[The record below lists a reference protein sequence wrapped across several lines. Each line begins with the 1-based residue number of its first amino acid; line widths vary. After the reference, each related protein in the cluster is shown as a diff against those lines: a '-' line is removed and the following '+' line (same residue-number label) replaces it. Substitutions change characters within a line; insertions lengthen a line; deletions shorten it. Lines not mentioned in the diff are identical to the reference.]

1 MISARLR
8 QSTITLYTYTG
19 VDGNKKPVYSRQ
31 VIVGVFLDKDYQTAL
46 ERRGIAT
53 KDTAQVIID
62 LAATPL
68 SSYTF
73 PVNSFFVEGNCT
85 DTLPAKSKQE
95 IAAERVVYNI
105 NRASLPPNGRE
116 FPSILEIYAR

>member
-8 QSTITLYTYTG
+8 PATITLYAYTG
-19 VDGNKKPVYSRQ
+19 VDAQRKPVYSRT
-31 VIVGVFLDKDYQTAL
+31 VLAGVFLDKDYQTAQ

-68 SSYTF
+68 ASLAF
-73 PVNSFFVEGNCT
+73 PVNSFFVEGECA

-95 IAAERVVYNI
+95 VAAERKVYEI
-105 NRASLPPNGRE
+105 NRAWSPPCGRPE
-116 FPSILEIYAR
+116 PATLEIYAR

>member
-8 QSTITLYTYTG
+8 QAIITLYAYMG
-19 VDGNKKPVYSRQ
+19 VDALKKPVYSRQ
-31 VIVGVFLDKDYQTAL
+31 VIAGVFFDKDYQTAQ
-46 ERRGIAT
+46 EKRGIAT

-62 LAATPL
+62 LAAAPL
-68 SSYTF
+68 ASFPF
-73 PVNSFFVEGNCT
+73 PVNSFFVEGECA

-95 IAAERVVYNI
+95 IAAERKVYEI
-105 NRASLPPNGRE
+105 NRVWLPPNGRA

>member
-19 VDGNKKPVYSRQ
+19 VDALKKPVYSRQ
-31 VIVGVFLDKDYQTAL
+31 VIAGVFFDKDYQTAQ
-46 ERRGIAT
+46 EKRGIAT

-68 SSYTF
+68 SAYTF
-73 PVNSFFVEGNCT
+73 PVNSFFVDGTCT
-85 DTLPAKSKQE
+85 DTVPAKSKQE
-95 IAAERVVYNI
+95 IAAERKVYDI
-105 NRASLPPNGRE
+105 NRVWLPPNGRA